1 MHELGMCED
10 IIHAI
15 DMRAEGRRVEA
26 VGVRAG
32 VLLRVVDEAFAQSF
46 EMASGG
52 TVAQG
57 AEVELT
63 IVPAAARCSCGT
75 AFEAEEAFPAC
86 PTCAGSDVEVTGGDE
101 LILEWLRY
109 ADVAQEA

>member
-15 DMRAEGRRVEA
+15 EQRAEGRTVEA
-26 VGVRAG
+26 VGVRVG

-46 EMASGG
+46 EIAAGG

-57 AEVELT
+57 AEVDLT
-63 IVPAAARCSCGT
+63 IVPGAARCSCGT
-75 AFEAEEAFPAC
+75 TFEAQEAFPAC
-86 PTCAGSDVEVTGGDE
+86 PSCASSDVEVSGGDE

>member
-15 DMRAEGRRVEA
+15 EQRARGRTVEA

-46 EMASGG
+46 ELAAGG

-57 AEVELT
+57 AEVQLT
-63 IVPAAARCSCGT
+63 IVAAAARCRCGT
-75 AFEAEEAFPAC
+75 TFDAEEAFPAC
-86 PTCAGSDVEVTGGDE
+86 PSCAGSDVEVSGGDE

-109 ADVAQEA
+109 ADVTTQA